1 MYGTMSKVRAGIV
14 WQSFWLLSK
23 AITIAVRYS
32 AVRRQNH
39 LKPGCVWL
47 VRKKNLIILASGPYP
62 LSYLFFLT
70 PPTLTLLLYTCRLI
84 IIGPMPVG
92 HLLNETV
99 ILSWFYFS
107 LNFGD

>member
-39 LKPGCVWL
+39 LKPGYVWL
-47 VRKKNLIILASGPYP
+47 VIEKNLIILTIGFYHLSLIPILP
-62 LSYLFFLT
+62 HTSYLLPPLL
-70 PPTLTLLLYTCRLI
+70 PPTTAVVYR
-84 IIGPMPVG
+84 
-92 HLLNETV
+92 
-99 ILSWFYFS
+99 
-107 LNFGD
+107 